1 MGENTTISTLPK
13 VSNTNGTELL
23 KTHIARRK
31 ATDGPIADYTLC
43 GRLWDRAHPTSGEM
57 CQESASPSTKQSG
70 LGGPCRDNTVG

>member
-57 CQESASPSTKQSG
+57 CRRVPRHLQSRAAWVA
-70 LGGPCRDNTVG
+70 PAAITP

>member
-43 GRLWDRAHPTSGEM
+43 GRLWDRAHPTSGEIV
-57 CQESASPSTKQSG
+57 PGVPRHLQSRAAWVA
-70 LGGPCRDNTVG
+70 PAAITP

>member
-57 CQESASPSTKQSG
+57 CQECLAIYKAERPG
-70 LGGPCRDNTVG
+70 WHLPR